1 MIEDEIREYLEQ
13 MSLPLLIKGREECLL
28 SHLGKEG
35 ATMHLDIH
43 T

>member
-1 MIEDEIREYLEQ
+1 VIREYLEQ
-13 MSLPLLIKGREECLL
+13 MSLPLLIEGRLECLL

-35 ATMHLDIH
+35 AAMHLDFH